1 MKKIYSILSVL
12 LVLACVS
19 CMREEPLVTDV
30 LEKEGATVPVILSFQ
45 NPVIL
50 QAGTKAEIG
59 MEMGEQPAISS
70 INVAIFGTDFYLKDY
85 VSAYPSDSQGNPLST
100 GFASQN
106 ATTGYF
112 VARLPVSSKARILH
126 IIANGPSSLPFNA
139 YESDIMQK
147 MTVTE
152 GNGAYWQRVVLSGGI
167 KIVETDGNPEQT
179 PDGEY
184 IPTPE
189 TVAALS
195 NITLI
200 RNFASISVTENADNF
215 ELVSYTL
222 CNMPRS
228 GSVAMY
234 SNNHGDWVP
243 GYSDSSVTL
252 SNHLYSYDGK
262 TYLGFPA
269 EPDIDTNIPTTVD
282 ALNAPGV
289 SVGPGEPIYVYERA
303 VTTDNPPFIL
313 MAARYVQSGTPDSS
327 TPIHY

>member
-106 ATTGYF
+106 ATTAYF
-112 VARLPVSSKARILH
+112 VARLPVSSKGRVLH

-152 GNGAYWQRVVLSGGI
+152 GNGAYWQRVVLPNI
-167 KIVETDGNPEQT
+167 KIVAVEPESS
-179 PDGEY
+179 P
-184 IPTPE
+184 
-189 TVAALS
+189 VLS
-195 NITLI
+195 KGTYPPP
-200 RNFASISVTENADNF
+200 IS
-215 ELVSYTL
+215 
-222 CNMPRS
+222 
-228 GSVAMY
+228 
-234 SNNHGDWVP
+234 
-243 GYSDSSVTL
+243 
-252 SNHLYSYDGK
+252 
-262 TYLGFPA
+262 
-269 EPDIDTNIPTTVD
+269 
-282 ALNAPGV
+282 
-289 SVGPGEPIYVYERA
+289 
-303 VTTDNPPFIL
+303 
-313 MAARYVQSGTPDSS
+313 
-327 TPIHY
+327 